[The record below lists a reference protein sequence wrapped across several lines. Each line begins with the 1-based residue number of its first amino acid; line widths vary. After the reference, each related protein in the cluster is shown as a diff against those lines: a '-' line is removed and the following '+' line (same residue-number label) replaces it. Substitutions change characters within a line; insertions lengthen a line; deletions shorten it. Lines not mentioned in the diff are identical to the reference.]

1 MNLIKSFKNFMSR
14 RTFSAKV
21 RNRFMNKYSSYDYF
35 IANRVEAEKNRLIEN
50 RSQEVLYFHKVDDPY
65 SHLTINCVDKFISN
79 YDVSIK
85 PILVGLENPETVHEP
100 TLYDK
105 YCLDDVKRIAPFYNI
120 NFPGTSIP
128 SDELIT
134 KANSILTAVDADN
147 FIKIAQRVSFALW
160 TSDELALDNLLKTLN
175 ATKDEVVKKLNE
187 GNAIR
192 NSKGYYFGSAFYY
205 ENECYWGVD
214 RLPYLEQR
222 LSELNL
228 KTKESDDPVCPL
240 KINAPEQLS
249 STNKINLTYYPS
261 LNSPYT
267 FVSSK
272 RVKQLRDH
280 YPINL
285 ITKPVLPMLMR
296 GMTIPTHKGVY
307 IVSDAAREGRL
318 HNHEIKSIY
327 SPIGKPARAAFSL
340 FPSIDALGQ
349 GFEYIDELL
358 KASFQEGINIGD
370 KDYLKDLVISLG
382 IDWNIVSKDLN
393 SSNWKKDLNNNLSD
407 MYSGNCWGVP
417 SFKLTN
423 EDGSNP
429 YYVWGQDRI
438 WLIKEEINR
447 RIKKGT
453 QSPL

>member
-1 MNLIKSFKNFMSR
+1 MNLIKSFRNFMSR
-14 RTFSAKV
+14 RTFSANV

-35 IANRVEAEKNRLIEN
+35 IANRVKAEKNRLIEN

-147 FIKIAQRVSFALW
+147 FIKIAQTVSFALW

-175 ATKDEVVKKLNE
+175 ANKEEVVKKLNE

-240 KINAPEQLS
+240 KLNAPEQLS

-393 SSNWKKDLNNNLSD
+393 SSNWKKDLDNNLSD

-447 RIKKGT
+447 RIKKGA